1 MKWLIRCFD
10 FYLDAS
16 IHVAWATVSFL
27 QITAIVLAITINC
40 HLYFALFFGT
50 VACYNF
56 IKYGVEAEKYLLVSG
71 KYLMWIQG
79 ISIFSLLVALYHF
92 CFLPPAVWFGF
103 GLLILLTALY
113 ALPVLPKAKNFR
125 SFGGFKTFIV
135 AIVWSLAT
143 VTIPL
148 LTTDS
153 ILNLD
158 AGIELIQR
166 FILVVVL
173 LLPFEIRDLEFDPP
187 TLRTIPQRIGIKRT
201 KLLGV
206 GMAVCFFLLTF
217 FKNHITPEEMGSK
230 AAIFFLS
237 LVVLWVTKKKQSKYF
252 ASFWVES
259 VPLIWWAIVWVTA
272 IYG

>member
-1 MKWLIRCFD
+1 MKWMIRCFD

-16 IHVAWATVSFL
+16 IHVAWAAVSFL
-27 QITAIVLAITINC
+27 QITAIVFATTINN

-71 KYLMWIQG
+71 KYLMLIQG
-79 ISIFSLLVALYHF
+79 ISIISLLVALYHF
-92 CFLPPAVWFGF
+92 YFLPLIVWIGF

-113 ALPVLPKAKNFR
+113 TLPVLPKSKNFR
-125 SFGGFKTFIV
+125 SFGGFKIFIV
-135 AIVWSLAT
+135 AIVWALAT

-148 LTTDS
+148 LTADS
-153 ILNLD
+153 VIYLD
-158 AGIELIQR
+158 AGIELGQR

-173 LLPFEIRDLEFDPP
+173 MLPFEIRDLKFDPP
-187 TLRTIPQRIGIKRT
+187 ILLTIPQRIGITRT
-201 KLLGV
+201 KLLGIA
-206 GMAVCFFLLTF
+206 MAVCFFFLTF
-217 FKNHITPEEMGSK
+217 FKNYVTPEEIGGK
-230 AAIFFLS
+230 VAIFVL
-237 LVVLWVTKKKQSKYF
+237 LLAVLWRTKKEQSKYF

-259 VPLIWWAIVWVTA
+259 VPLIWWGIVWVIA